1 MTRKR
6 LAFLALLAYPKSL
19 RSSKGEEIV
28 GTLFDVSGESNAAYA
43 RELVALIGG
52 GLRVRVGTAGQSG
65 ATRLIA
71 DGFCYAG
78 VGMLAFVTAL
88 SVGLVRRLVELH
100 GAGVDASWL
109 WRLLLLTACLSA
121 ALVGYDRIA
130 GAGAL
135 VWVALGIGVANRA
148 HVAGLQLAVDAVPA
162 ACFVIM
168 LTMPRRHARRIR
180 RAGWL
185 IPIAALGVAT
195 GGRVIAIYPV
205 LAPLAVI
212 VPLALVRLTR
222 DPRLAIACSVFAA
235 TVAVIDTADALRGG
249 STPIGLPITLLLFT
263 ATPLTIAFTAR
274 RRHPKHSDSSP

>member
-1 MTRKR
+1 MTRER
-6 LAFLALLAYPKSL
+6 LALLALLVYPKSL

-28 GTLFDVSGESNAAYA
+28 GTLLDVSGGSNAAYA

-52 GLRVRVGTAGQSG
+52 GLRVRVGAPSQQG

-88 SVGLVRRLVELH
+88 WVGVVSH
-100 GAGVDASWL
+100 GPGVDASWL
-109 WRLLLLTACLSA
+109 WRLLLLTGCLTA

-135 VWVALGIGVANRA
+135 IWVALGIGAANRA

-185 IPIAALGVAT
+185 IPIAALGLAT
-195 GGRVIAIYPV
+195 GGRVISIYPV

-212 VPLALVRLTR
+212 VPLALMRLAR
-222 DPRLAIACSVFAA
+222 DPRLAIACSLFAA
-235 TVAVIDTADALRGG
+235 TVAVVETAHALRGF
-249 STPIGLPITLLLFT
+249 STPIGLPITILLFT

-274 RRHPKHSDSSP
+274 RRHPKRSGSSP

>member
-6 LAFLALLAYPKSL
+6 LASLGLLAYPKSL

-28 GTLFDVSGESNAAYA
+28 GTLLDVSGGSNAAYA
-43 RELVALIGG
+43 REIVALIGG
-52 GLRVRVGTAGQSG
+52 GLRVRVGAAGGRQD

-88 SVGLVRRLVELH
+88 CVGLVSH
-100 GAGVDASWL
+100 GPGVDASWL
-109 WRLLLLTACLSA
+109 WRLLLLAACLSA
-121 ALVGYDRIA
+121 ALAGYDRIA

-135 VWVALGIGVANRA
+135 IWVALGIGAANRA

-185 IPIAALGVAT
+185 IPIAALGAAT
-195 GGRVIAIYPV
+195 GGRVISIYPV

-212 VPLALVRLTR
+212 VPLALVRLPR
-222 DPRLAIACSVFAA
+222 DPRLAIACSLFAA
-235 TVAVIDTADALRGG
+235 TVALVETADALRGF
-249 STPIGLPITLLLFT
+249 STPIGLPITILLFT
-263 ATPLTIAFTAR
+263 ATPLTIAFAAR
-274 RRHPKHSDSSP
+274 RGHPKHSDSSP